1 MTAAP
6 PTTRFALIN
15 PNTNAAAT
23 SAMVEIAREAAGAE
37 AEIEGFSAPFGA
49 SLITT
54 PAALAEAAK
63 AVLSLA
69 GSLRGRF
76 DGVLVSAFGDP
87 ALEALRA
94 LMDCP
99 ATGIAEAGMAAAGA
113 DGRPFAVVTTT
124 PHLADSIADL
134 ALRYG
139 HEKSYRGI
147 RLTEGDPAIVHADTD
162 RLLAA
167 LEAACLKA
175 IAELGAEAIV
185 IGGGP
190 LARAA
195 RHLKTRFSVPIIEPV
210 PEAVKLALRR
220 RV

>member
-1 MTAAP
+1 MTESRDP
-6 PTTRFALIN
+6 LRLALIN

-23 SAMVEIAREAAGAE
+23 SAMVEIAREAAGGAAE
-37 AEIEGFSAPFGA
+37 VQGFSAPFGA

-54 PAALAEAAK
+54 PTALAESAK

-69 GSLRGRF
+69 GALTGRF
-76 DGVLVSAFGDP
+76 DGVLVAAFGDP
-87 ALEALRA
+87 ALEGLRA
-94 LMDCP
+94 LIDCP

-113 DGRPFAVVTTT
+113 DDRPFAVVTTT
-124 PHLADSIADL
+124 PHLADSIAAL

-139 HEKSYRGI
+139 HEKTYRGI
-147 RLTEGDPAIVHADTD
+147 GITEGDPAIVMADPD